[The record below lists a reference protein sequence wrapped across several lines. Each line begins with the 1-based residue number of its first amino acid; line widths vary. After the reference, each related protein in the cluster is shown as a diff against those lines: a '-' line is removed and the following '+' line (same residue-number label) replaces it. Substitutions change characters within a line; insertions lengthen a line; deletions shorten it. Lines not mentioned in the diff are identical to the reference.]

1 MPAAPIRSLR
11 GRLRFECCQL
21 RPAGESPLRRRDDLL
36 LDRPGALHGIGA
48 AELAFQLV
56 AEGNQMPDCGGVDG
70 VLDQVLGVS
79 VRFPRNVPAERE
91 DLAAVRGQALLRLE
105 HGLER
110 RICGEFLADGR
121 LELLDLALDVAD
133 QHLRGAAGRFR
144 LGGAPQRDLV
154 ALDRPRG
161 QTGRFQLVLVLA
173 RGIEEPPARFLA
185 FPGHDHTCIK
195 SFSLEAITSSTFFTP
210 LSTSVCNFSIAF
222 SPSSSVS
229 SPSLTASSIISFAS
243 RRSLRMA
250 ILCSS
255 PLCLTS
261 LTNSLR
267 RSSVSGGIGTRTP
280 SASDWALTPSPA
292 ALMAF
297 SITGIID
304 FSQGLITISRGSAT
318 VTLETLFSGDICP

>member
-1 MPAAPIRSLR
+1 MPAGPIRSLR
-11 GRLRFECCQL
+11 GRLRFECRQF
-21 RPAGESPLRRRDDLL
+21 RPARERPLGRGDDLL
-36 LDRPGALHGIGA
+36 LDRPGPLHR
-48 AELAFQLV
+48 V
-56 AEGNQMPDCGGVDG
+56 
-70 VLDQVLGVS
+70 
-79 VRFPRNVPAERE
+79 
-91 DLAAVRGQALLRLE
+91 
-105 HGLER
+105 
-110 RICGEFLADGR
+110 
-121 LELLDLALDVAD
+121 
-133 QHLRGAAGRFR
+133 GAAGRFR
-144 LGGAPQRDLV
+144 LGRAPQRDLV
-154 ALDRPRG
+154 ALDRPRR
-161 QTGRFQLVLVLA
+161 QTGRLQLVLVLA
-173 RGIEEPPARFLA
+173 RGIEEPPVRSLA

-222 SPSSSVS
+222 LASSSVS

-267 RSSVSGGIGTRTP
+267 RSSVSGGIGTRTT

-318 VTLETLFSGDICP
+318 VTLETLLSGDICP